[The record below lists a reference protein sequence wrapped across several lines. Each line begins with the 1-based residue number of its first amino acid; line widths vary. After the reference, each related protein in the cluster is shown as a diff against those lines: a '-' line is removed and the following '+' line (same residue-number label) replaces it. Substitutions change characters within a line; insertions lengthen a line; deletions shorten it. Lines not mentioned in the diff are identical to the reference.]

1 MRRSDDDDDYGTR
14 REAARPEARLDL
26 TEAMDQLSRRV
37 SGALM
42 LAGLL
47 IGLGL
52 YAGRGG
58 SQEAPEY
65 QIYAADGEVFRLN
78 LDSGSI
84 IACNAQRCMQVLK
97 PGQDLADGQRNTLFT
112 VPPAQQLPAGQP
124 SAPAPPQIGP
134 AGPANPG
141 PPAIPGPPPAP
152 AQPN

>member
-1 MRRSDDDDDYGTR
+1 MRRGDDDDYR
-14 REAARPEARLDL
+14 PRQQDAPSEAPSTLGEAI
-26 TEAMDQLSRRV
+26 DQLSRRL

-42 LAGLL
+42 LAGGL

-52 YAGRGG
+52 YASSG

-97 PGQDLADGQRNTLFT
+97 PGQDLAEGQRSTLFT

-124 SAPAPPQIGP
+124 SAPAPQQIAPNATG
-134 AGPANPG
+134 N
-141 PPAIPGPPPAP
+141 P
-152 AQPN
+152 AQPAAPAPRR

>member
-1 MRRSDDDDDYGTR
+1 MRRGDDDDYRPRTEETR
-14 REAARPEARLDL
+14 SEGSSTLSEALD
-26 TEAMDQLSRRV
+26 QISRRI

-42 LAGLL
+42 LAGGL

-52 YAGRGG
+52 YASSG

-97 PGQDLADGQRNTLFT
+97 PGQDLAEDQRNTLFT

-124 SAPAPPQIGP
+124 PAPAPTPQQIGP
-134 AGPANPG
+134 NTPAGAS
-141 PPAIPGPPPAP
+141 PPAAPP
-152 AQPN
+152 QPR

>member
-1 MRRSDDDDDYGTR
+1 MRRSDDDDYRPRSEETR
-14 REAARPEARLDL
+14 SDAPPSLM
-26 TEAMDQLSRRV
+26 EAMDQLSRRL

-42 LAGLL
+42 LAGGL

-52 YAGRGG
+52 YAGSGG
-58 SQEAPEY
+58 QEAPEY

-97 PGQDLADGQRNTLFT
+97 PGADLAEGQRNTLFT

-124 SAPAPPQIGP
+124 SAPASQQVAP
-134 AGPANPG
+134 AAPNNPAL
-141 PPAIPGPPPAP
+141 PAP
-152 AQPN
+152 SAQPK